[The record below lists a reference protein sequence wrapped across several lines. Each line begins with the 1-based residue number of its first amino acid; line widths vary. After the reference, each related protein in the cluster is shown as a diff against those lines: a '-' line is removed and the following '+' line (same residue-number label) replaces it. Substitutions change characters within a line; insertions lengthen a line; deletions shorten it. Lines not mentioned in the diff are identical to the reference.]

1 MRSLR
6 RALPAVFLVAAYS
19 SWAADARA
27 PSLPNR
33 PDSVKFAV
41 IGDAGTGDRP
51 QYDVA
56 RQMTMTR
63 GAFPFDLVLML
74 GDNFYGRQ
82 GPEELRQKF
91 DRPYAELLRAGV
103 TFQATLGNHDG
114 PETRFY
120 APLNMHGQR
129 YYTFTRRHVRFVVL
143 DTNLVDSPQL
153 AWLETVLREAREE
166 WKICYFHHPLYSSAG
181 RHGSAV
187 DIRVLLEPLLV
198 KYGVQV
204 VWSGHDH
211 AYERIKPQ
219 KGIQY
224 FVAGSGGQLRKG
236 DIKASDLTAAAFD
249 QDQSFMVVEVAGVEL
264 YFQTISRAGAI
275 VDSGVVTL
283 QRKPGVPTAG
293 SPEAAGAAGIDPAA
307 VGIRGGS

>member
-1 MRSLR
+1 MTPCDMPHGGWAMRYLR
-6 RALPAVFLVAAYS
+6 RAVSAVFLVAAYS
-19 SWAADARA
+19 AWGVVAQV
-27 PSLPNR
+27 PTLPNR

-51 QYDVA
+51 QFEVA
-56 RQMTMTR
+56 RQMTVTH
-63 GAFPFDLVLML
+63 ATFPFDLVLML

-82 GPEELRQKF
+82 GPEDLRQKF
-91 DRPYAELLRAGV
+91 DRPYADLLRAGV
-103 TFQATLGNHDG
+103 TFQATLGNHDA

-120 APLNMHGQR
+120 APLNMRGQR
-129 YYTFTRRHVRFVVL
+129 YYTFTRPHVRFVVL
-143 DTNLVDSPQL
+143 DTNMLDAPQL
-153 AWLETVLREAREE
+153 AWLETVLGEAQEE

-219 KGIQY
+219 QGIQY

-236 DIKASDLTAAAFD
+236 DIRPSELTAAAFD
-249 QDQSFMVVEVAGVEL
+249 RDQSFMAVEVTGAEL
-264 YFQTISRAGAI
+264 HFQAISRTGAV
-275 VDSGVVTL
+275 VDSGVVAL
-283 QRKPGVPTAG
+283 RRKPVTLTAG
-293 SPEAAGAAGIDPAA
+293 SSAP
-307 VGIRGGS
+307 